1 MTRHAPYL
9 DKFYP
14 EIYREL
20 GNVTRTL
27 RDLYPEVDLP
37 LGLIELVNIRV
48 SQINGCGTCLSI
60 HVPAA
65 RKAGVEE
72 WKLDALPAWR
82 MVREYSDQERAAL
95 QLAETLTLLPKDRE
109 NSRAAVEACEVFA
122 EEQVAALEW
131 AIIMINAFNR
141 VSIASGH
148 PLIRPRTAKK
158 PE

>member
-1 MTRHAPYL
+1 MSRKPPYL

-14 EIYREL
+14 DVYKSLSQVSRQ
-20 GNVTRTL
+20 L
-27 RDLYPEVDLP
+27 RVLYPDVDLP
-37 LGLIELVNIRV
+37 LSLIELINVRV

-65 RKAGVEE
+65 RKAGVPEH
-72 WKLDALPAWR
+72 KLDALAAWR
-82 MVREYSDQERAAL
+82 MTDNEYTEQERAAL
-95 QLAETLTLLPKDRE
+95 ELAETLTVLPKDRD
-109 NSRAAVEACEVFA
+109 NSQAGAIACDVFA

-148 PLIRPRTAKK
+148 PLIIPR
-158 PE
+158 

>member
-1 MTRHAPYL
+1 MTKKPPYL

-14 EIYREL
+14 EVYRALGDVNKKLRMIYP
-20 GNVTRTL
+20 
-27 RDLYPEVDLP
+27 DVDLP
-37 LGLIELVNIRV
+37 SSLLELVSVRV

-65 RKAGVEE
+65 RRAGVEDY
-72 WKLDALPAWR
+72 KLDALPAWR
-82 MVREYSDQERAAL
+82 MVTEFSEQERAAL
-95 QLAETLTLLPKDRE
+95 ELAEALTILPKDHE
-109 NSRAAVEACEVFA
+109 NSLAAVQACNIFA

-148 PLIRPRTAKK
+148 PLIRSR
-158 PE
+158 